1 MNKFLKALLFLNSV
15 FNVYADTECKYAPT
29 LPADRRPSNNT
40 FRLVQYNVEWLFID
54 QYKDCPGSGCA
65 WANETDA
72 QIHMNWIAN
81 VLNDLNADYINFC
94 EIEGC
99 DELNMLQQLT
109 STDYKPYLIKGTDT
123 ATGQNVGILTKVD
136 PVTDLQRTSDKVE
149 YPVPESTCGYT
160 STGTYGV
167 SKHYITS
174 LSLNNINVA
183 IIGAHLLAI
192 PTEKSRCSEREA
204 QAQVLQ
210 NQIVQLLGQGYEVI
224 VLGDMNDYDNENLD
238 LNNDKPTSKV
248 LDILKGLEGTYK
260 NDYYLNAVSSL
271 IPQDQRYTEWWDNNN
286 NCQQDKTDFSM
297 IDHIL
302 MTDKL
307 FNSISNAYIYHGYT
321 QYCGTY
327 NSDHFPVV
335 VDFEF

>member
-1 MNKFLKALLFLNSV
+1 MNIFFKALLFLTFV
-15 FNVYADTECKYAPT
+15 FNVSAETECKYAPT
-29 LPADRRPSNNT
+29 IPIDRRSNSNT

-54 QYKDCPGSGCA
+54 QYKECPGSGCS

-72 QIHMNWIAN
+72 NIHMNWVAN
-81 VLNDLNADYINFC
+81 VINDLNADYINFC

-109 STDYKPYLIKGTDT
+109 NPNYEPYLIKGTDT

-160 STGTYGV
+160 LTGTYGV
-167 SKHYITS
+167 SKHYITT
-174 LSLNNINVA
+174 LHLNNIDIA

-210 NQIVQLLGQGYEVI
+210 NKIVQLLGQGYEVI
-224 VLGDMNDYDNENLD
+224 VMGDMNDYDNEYLD

-260 NDYYLNAVSSL
+260 NDYYLNAASSL
-271 IPQDQRYTEWWDNNN
+271 IPQNQRYTEWWDNNN
-286 NCQQDKTDFSM
+286 NCHEDKTDFSM

-307 FNSISNAYIYHGYT
+307 YNSISNAFIYHNYT

-335 VDFEF
+335 VDFNF

>member
-1 MNKFLKALLFLNSV
+1 MKKFLLFLTSI
-15 FNVYADTECKYAPT
+15 FNVYANTECKYAPIA
-29 LPADRRPSNNT
+29 PIDRRPSSNT

-54 QYKDCPGSGCA
+54 QYKDCPGLGCT
-65 WANETDA
+65 WANKIDA
-72 QIHMNWIAN
+72 NIHMNWVAN

-99 DELNMLQQLT
+99 DELNMLHQLT
-109 STDYKPYLIKGTDT
+109 NIDYKPYLIKGTDT

-136 PVTDLQRTSDKVE
+136 PTTDLHRTNDKVK

-167 SKHYITS
+167 SKHYMTT
-174 LSLNNINVA
+174 LNLNNINIA

-210 NQIVQLLGQGYEVI
+210 NQIVQLLGHGYEVI

-238 LNNDKPTSKV
+238 LNNVKPTSKV

-260 NDYYLNAVSSL
+260 NNYYLNSVASL
-271 IPQDQRYTEWWDNNN
+271 IPQNQRYTEWWDNNN
-286 NCQQDKTDFSM
+286 NCREDKTDFSM